1 MDDNDRSIVGFV
13 MVGHGMVH
21 TYELSIPILMTIW
34 LLEFST
40 TAAVLGVAVAVGYGL
55 FGVGALP
62 GGLLVDRFG
71 SRLLISA
78 CLAGMGLSFLALS
91 LAPGVVGVTVAL
103 ALWGAAASVYHPAG
117 LTLISNGVRERG
129 RGFAYHGM
137 AGNVGIAGGPLLTA
151 VMLLAFDWRVVAVVL
166 AIPALIGAVVGL
178 TLEFDPTAAVDRT
191 QAAGE
196 RADSGHG
203 RGDGGD
209 ERAADGGD
217 PLERRTPSSL
227 AEFAADTRR
236 LFTLGFLLVF
246 VIVGLN
252 GLYYRGVL
260 TFLPDLLGDFLT
272 AAVGDVQPGIFDPES
287 PLAEEFDLAQ
297 YLYAGLLTV
306 GIGGQY
312 LGGRLTDAIEPD
324 RGLVVMLSIMT
335 VIALLFV
342 PAAGAGLWGLLAVS
356 FLLGFALFAMQ
367 PLTQATIAKYSDPG
381 ARGLSFGYTYLAIF
395 GIGAL
400 GAAVVGTVLTY
411 ASVSVMFVVL
421 AGFSTTA
428 GLLAVYLVTRP

>member
-1 MDDNDRSIVGFV
+1 
-13 MVGHGMVH
+13 MVGHAMVH

-40 TAAVLGVAVAVGYGL
+40 TAAMLGVAATVGYGL
-55 FGVGALP
+55 FGIGALP

-71 SRLLISA
+71 SRTLISA

-91 LAPGVVGVTVAL
+91 LASGVVGVTIAL
-103 ALWGAAASVYHPAG
+103 ALWGIAASIYHPAG
-117 LTLISNGVRERG
+117 LTLISNGVEERG

-151 VMLLAFDWRVVAVVL
+151 VLLLAFDWRVAAAILAV
-166 AIPALIGAVVGL
+166 PALLAAVIGMRIQ
-178 TLEFDPTAAVDRT
+178 FDPTAAVEVT
-191 QAAGE
+191 
-196 RADSGHG
+196 
-203 RGDGGD
+203 DGG
-209 ERAADGGD
+209 
-217 PLERRTPSSL
+217 RTREIPTSL
-227 AEFAADTRR
+227 AEFGSETRR

-246 VIVGLN
+246 VVVAFN

-272 AAVGDVQPGIFDPES
+272 AAVGDVRPGFFDPDS
-287 PLAEEFDLAQ
+287 PVAAEFDLSQ
-297 YLYAGLLTV
+297 YLYAALLSV

-324 RGLVVMLSIMT
+324 RGLIIMLSLLT

-342 PAAGAGLWGLLAVS
+342 PAAQAGLWGLLVIS
-356 FLLGFALFAMQ
+356 FILGFVLFAMQ
-367 PLTQATIAKYSDPG
+367 PLTQATIAKYSRPES
-381 ARGLSFGYTYLAIF
+381 RGFSFGYTYLAIF

-400 GAAVVGTVLTY
+400 GAAIVGTTLTY
-411 ASVSVMFVVL
+411 ASVSALFVVL
-421 AGFSTTA
+421 ASFSA
-428 GLLAVYLVTRP
+428 LGGLFAVALVTRS